1 MQREQVCRVEM
12 DMLRILRTQKHG
24 NIALDGG
31 EREEKMVE
39 RREMRGQSVVALISG
54 PRHALLR
61 WARD

>member
-31 EREEKMVE
+31 ECKEKMVE
-39 RREMRGQSVVALISG
+39 RREMRGTKCCCVD
-54 PRHALLR
+54 LR
-61 WARD
+61 ATSRASQMGT